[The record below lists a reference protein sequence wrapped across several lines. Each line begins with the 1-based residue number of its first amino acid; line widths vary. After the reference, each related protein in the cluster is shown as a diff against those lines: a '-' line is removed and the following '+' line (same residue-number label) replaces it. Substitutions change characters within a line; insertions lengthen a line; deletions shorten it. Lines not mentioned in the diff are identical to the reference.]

1 MTQLLADPQFLHPD
15 QMDATSARIL
25 DAALAQFV
33 HAGLR
38 NTTMESVARA
48 AGLSHMT
55 VYRRW
60 GSRAELE
67 QAVVIR
73 EARRLFAL
81 LDERGAQFTDPEER
95 LVEGFVALFQF
106 ARSNPLLHLV
116 ETDPEIVLPML
127 TTRVAPVFAV
137 ARSYL
142 ADHLRRAQAAGAV
155 GEFDAEGVA
164 EVLVRVTHS
173 LVLVPESSNP
183 LETDADVRAFAV
195 RYLAPLIRSTRTT
208 S

>member
-1 MTQLLADPQFLHPD
+1 MTDLLADSQLLHAD
-15 QMDATSARIL
+15 ELDATSARIL

-33 HAGLR
+33 QVGLR

-48 AGLSHMT
+48 AGVSHMT

-73 EARRLFAL
+73 GARRVFAL
-81 LDERGAQFTDPEER
+81 LDEVVARITDPQER
-95 LVEGFVALFQF
+95 LVEGFVVLFQF

-116 ETDPEIVLPML
+116 DTDPEIVLPML
-127 TTRVAPVFAV
+127 TTRAAPVFAM

-142 ADHLRRAQAAGAV
+142 ADRLRRAQGAGAV
-155 GEFDAEGVA
+155 GDFDAEGVA
-164 EVLVRVTHS
+164 ELLVRVTHS
-173 LVLVPESSNP
+173 LLLIPESSNP
-183 LETDADVRAFAV
+183 LESDADVRAFAS
-195 RYLAPLIRSTRTT
+195 RYLAPLLRSARTGK
-208 S
+208 